1 MSENGQI
8 EVVVVVSNQDF
19 SVSVDPNTNRIVG
32 EPFSTN
38 LTEENAFIAEN
49 LDTVSPVVRNE
60 NFLRV
65 VYDHAV
71 RKLEMLGATKLVQ
84 NGAHLIKDY
93 NPHHLH
99 MKGKRQDKKEN

>member
-19 SVSVDPNTNRIVG
+19 SVRVDPHTDRIVG

-38 LTEENAFIAEN
+38 LTEKNSFIAKN

-60 NFLRV
+60 NFLGV
-65 VYDHAV
+65 VYDHAIG
-71 RKLEMLGATKLVQ
+71 KLKMLGATKLVQ

-99 MKGKRQDKKEN
+99 MKERQDKKEN